1 MRTKEYRRYMCDF
14 ETTVYEGQEYTEVW
28 AAALVE
34 IGTEDVHIFH
44 SIRDFFHYVF
54 NLPGHCM
61 LYFHNLKF
69 DGFFI
74 LSYLLDTLHWTEAT
88 TEDSE
93 GCQIEWLP
101 EWQMRNKTF
110 KYMISEMGQFYSI
123 IMKFKKKMI
132 WIHDSLKLLPFSVEE
147 IGHAFK
153 TKHQKLNM
161 EYKGFRYAGCDITP
175 EEQAYIKNDVLVVA
189 EALEMFFREGHKK
202 ITIGSCCLD
211 EYKKLTGLTQFEKWF
226 PDLSEF
232 ALDPEIYGAENAD
245 VYIRKS
251 YKGGW
256 CYLVKGK
263 ENRIFRNGCT
273 LDVNS
278 LYPSMMS
285 SESMNVYPIGKPE
298 FWIGPEIPEEGW
310 IKNRYFFVRIRTRFY
325 LKDGMLPTIQI
336 KNNWL
341 YRSTEWLT
349 TSDIQYQGQLYRSYV
364 DLDGNE
370 QEAIVT
376 MTLTKPDFVLFLEH
390 YEVEDFEILD
400 GCIFHTA
407 FGLFDS
413 YIEKYKMIKLEST
426 GARRTLAKLFLNNL
440 YGKMATNKNS
450 SFKFCVLREDH
461 SIGFLPVEE
470 YKKKLVYIPVGTAI
484 TSYARCF
491 TIRAAQQNY
500 YGPDKPGFIYADT
513 DSIHCDL
520 RPEEIQG
527 VKMDPV
533 RFQCWDLEREW
544 SEGWFVRQKT
554 YIERTGDDYNIKC
567 AGMAEKCKQLF
578 ISSLTG
584 RRDNLEKIQL
594 TEEDLEFLKTKRE
607 IKDFKRGLKVPGKL
621 LPKRIPGGVVL
632 VDSTYEMR

>member
-1 MRTKEYRRYMCDF
+1 MRVKQYTRYMCDF
-14 ETTVYEGQEYTEVW
+14 ETTVYDGQDYTEVW

-34 IGTEDVHIFH
+34 IGTENVKIFH
-44 SIRDFFHYVF
+44 SIWEFFHYVL
-54 NLPGHCM
+54 NLPGHSM

-74 LSYLLDTLHWTEAT
+74 LSYLLDTLHWTEAI
-88 TEDSE
+88 TEESE
-93 GCQIEWLP
+93 GCNIEWLP
-101 EWQMRNKTF
+101 EWQMHSKTF

-123 IMKFKKKMI
+123 IMKYKKHLIMI
-132 WIHDSLKLLPFSVEE
+132 QDSLKLLPFSVEE
-147 IGHAFK
+147 IGRAFK

-161 EYKGFRYAGCDITP
+161 QYKGLRYAGCEITS
-175 EEQAYIKNDVLVVA
+175 EEMEYIRNDVLVVA
-189 EALEMFFREGHKK
+189 EALEIFFAEGHDK

-211 EYKKLTGLTQFEKWF
+211 EYKKLTGLYQFEKWF
-226 PDLSEF
+226 PDLSEVL
-232 ALDPEIYGAENAD
+232 LDPDIYGAENAD

-263 ENRIFRNGCT
+263 ENRIYKNGCT

-285 SESMNVYPIGKPE
+285 GASGNVYPIGKPE
-298 FWIGPEIPEEGW
+298 FWKGPEIPAEGW
-310 IKNRYFFVRIRTRFY
+310 QKNRYFFIRIRTRFY
-325 LKDGMLPTIQI
+325 IKNGMLPTIQI

-341 YRSTEWLT
+341 YKSTEWLT
-349 TSDIQYQGQLYRSYV
+349 TSDVEHGGKFYRSYV
-364 DLDGNE
+364 DLDGIE
-370 QEAIVT
+370 QEARVT
-376 MTLTKPDFVLFLEH
+376 LTLTKPDYILFLEH
-390 YEVEDFEILD
+390 YDLEDFEILD

-407 FGLFDS
+407 FGLFDD
-413 YIEKYKMIKLEST
+413 YIEKYKKIKMEST

-440 YGKMATNKNS
+440 YGKLATNKNS

-461 SIGFLPVEE
+461 SIGFLPVAE
-470 YKKKLVYIPVGTAI
+470 YNKKLVYIPAGAAI
-484 TSYARCF
+484 TSYARCY
-491 TIRAAQQNY
+491 TIRAAQANY
-500 YGPDKPGFIYADT
+500 YGPDQPGFIYADT

-520 RPEEIQG
+520 SPDQIKG

-533 RFQCWDLEREW
+533 QFGCWDLERQW

-554 YIERTGDDYNIKC
+554 YIERMGGDYNIKC

-578 ISSLTG
+578 ISSITG
-584 RRDNLEKIQL
+584 RQDNLEKYDISA
-594 TEEDLEFLKTKRE
+594 EDRKFLRKKRE
-607 IKDFKRGLKVPGKL
+607 ITDFRRGLKVPGKL
-621 LPKRIPGGVVL
+621 IPKRIPGGVIL